1 MFDFKKITGQLFE
14 FGTPDF
20 LRDWIKKLVDKIETV
35 EHEKKLLQEKNEQLE
50 AEIRRLKG
58 LPAKPVFNAS
68 DKTSDLDKEDA
79 SQDNST
85 EGEKKPNPGKGKP
98 RRKKKDLKIDITKKV
113 EVNASEL
120 DATFEYK
127 GTRQV
132 IVQEILFQRNNIA
145 FELEK
150 FYSKEYGK
158 TVEANLPAGYEGGYF
173 GPNLIAFILCSYYEG
188 DVTIKKIHKVLKA
201 IGIFISLKQINR
213 IINNRP
219 DELKNELEEAR
230 VAGIEKV
237 EFQQIDDTHAKVL
250 EAESA
255 VTIVTCNPYFTNLT
269 TTFSKSRSEAVLALA
284 GRNKVPLYKINDQA
298 ILVAAGSRKSFVM
311 QVVLSKWKGDKVYS
325 HDEVEELFCHED
337 FKQFQPLTLR
347 DIKTAMLVGAFYD
360 GHLGVKGKS
369 LVSDDA
375 GQFNNI
381 YDNHSLCWPHEI
393 RHYKDLSPV
402 SDHHKM
408 KLLEFFAEVKFMYRI
423 LKEWIQHRR
432 PEVRDEIFKWFNTF
446 FKAETGYKLLDERK
460 AMSFKKIDKLLAP
473 LWTDVKLPLT
483 NNESERDLR
492 GKVVKRKISLFDK
505 TWKGA
510 WARDLYISLKQTC
523 HKNGVSF
530 YNFLVDRKS
539 LDRGIPQLA
548 EIIKGSCPQH

>member
-20 LRDWIKKLVDKIETV
+20 LREWIKKLVDKIETI
-35 EHEKKLLQEKNEQLE
+35 EHEKKLLQQKIDEQD

-68 DKTSDLDKEDA
+68 DKTSDLDKEEKPTDTA
-79 SQDNST
+79 K
-85 EGEKKPNPGKGKP
+85 EKKPNPGKGKP

-113 EVNASEL
+113 EVNTSEL
-120 DATFEYK
+120 DATFDYK

-219 DELKNELEEAR
+219 DELKNELEESR
-230 VAGIEKV
+230 VAGIEKA
-237 EFQQIDDTHAKVL
+237 EFQQIDDTHAKIL
-250 EAESA
+250 KAASA
-255 VTIVTCNPYFTNLT
+255 VTIVTCNPYFTKLT
-269 TTFSKSRSEAVLALA
+269 TTNSKSREQAVLALA
-284 GRNKVPLYKINDQA
+284 GGNKLPLYKINDQA
-298 ILVAAGSRKSFVM
+298 ILVAAGSKKSFVM
-311 QVVLSKWKGDKVYS
+311 QVVLEKWKSDRVYTY
-325 HDEVEELFCHED
+325 DELEELFGHED
-337 FKQFQPLTLR
+337 FKQFKELTLR

-360 GHLGVKGKS
+360 GHLGVTGNG

-381 YDNHSLCWPHEI
+381 YDNHSLCWPHEM
-393 RHYKDLSPV
+393 RHYKELTPASKY
-402 SDHHKM
+402 HQI
-408 KLLEFFAEVKFMYRI
+408 KLQEFFTEVKFMYRT
-423 LKEWIQHRR
+423 LKDWIHHRR
-432 PEVRDEIFKWFNTF
+432 PEVREEIFKWFNTF
-446 FKAETGYKLLDERK
+446 FKAETGYKLLDDRK

-492 GKVVKRKISLFDK
+492 GKVIKRKISLFDQ
-505 TWKGA
+505 TWEGA

-530 YNFLVDRKS
+530 FNFLVDRKS
-539 LDRGIPQLA
+539 LAGQIPQLA
-548 EIIKGSCPQH
+548 EIIKGACPQS